1 MILWPHC
8 LPQYLNMYPYGEAA
22 GNMQLRSGM
31 DAGPDKVRR
40 RFTAASR
47 PVQGEIIVTQA
58 QFAFFKTWYND
69 VLLGGTLRFGWI
81 EPWNDTALTNLLTNP
96 GFDSATTG
104 WTVSDCSLASISGGI
119 HGNCLELTPTST
131 ENAYAIQI
139 PPLIV
144 NNKYNVEAY
153 IKKGTAIGAW
163 CYVGIYRTDTSVWV
177 KAENGTIPQDWTHV
191 SFEFDAPV
199 TDPRIMLGKIY
210 DAEIP
215 GTMLFDEVSVVDI
228 TTMPTEFR
236 FTEPPSFSSAGGAFI
251 KISMNLEIMP

>member
-1 MILWPHC
+1 MILWPHV
-8 LPQYLNMYPYGEAA
+8 LPQQLLVEGYGE
-22 GNMQLRSGM
+22 QLSNQLIRTEM
-31 DAGPDKVRR
+31 DAGPAKVRR
-40 RFTAASR
+40 RFTAAPR
-47 PVQGEIIVTQA
+47 PVSGSIIVSPA
-58 QFAFFKTWYND
+58 QLVFFRAWYYN
-69 VLLGGTLRFGWI
+69 VLLGGSLRFGWTDPFATDEI
-81 EPWNDTALTNLLTNP
+81 TNLLSNG